1 MGSNK
6 RMTNV
11 VDMTTKKV
19 IEEPKPEGPSIQEQM
34 LADASTKKYQELI
47 ILGKEINEKGKI
59 HFYAGGGSPP
69 EMLWMLFSAAIQ
81 LLESQNAYE

>member
-1 MGSNK
+1 
-6 RMTNV
+6 MTNV
-11 VDMTTKKV
+11 VDLTTKKAL
-19 IEEPKPEGPSIQEQM
+19 EELKPEGPTIQEQM
-34 LADASTKKYQELI
+34 LADASTKNYRELI
-47 ILGKEINEKGKI
+47 VLGKEIDNTGKI